1 MGMDMMGGMGE
12 EKLNP
17 LMQFYMSLPEWGQAL
32 ARTLIVILA
41 AALIGMVLGRLY
53 ASVRYPDPEKSSA
66 ISPKLRVLFLAVLL
80 VCGFWL
86 YRSMTKKDEPVE
98 PVDGT
103 GISED
108 VRRASL
114 LIFWVIWLQREEPPA
129 LLVGIK
135 KISLKISSEAS

>member
-1 MGMDMMGGMGE
+1 MGMDTMGGMGE

-41 AALIGMVLGRLY
+41 AALIGMILGRLY
-53 ASVRYPDPEKSSA
+53 ASVRYPDPEKNSA

-86 YRSMTKKDEPVE
+86 YRSMTKKDEPRSRWTGREFRKAFRPTNTRPRPAE
-98 PVDGT
+98 PYANVG
-103 GISED
+103 GA
-108 VRRASL
+108 RRGGGSRADL
-114 LIFWVIWLQREEPPA
+114 P
-129 LLVGIK
+129 
-135 KISLKISSEAS
+135 

>member
-108 VRRASL
+108 VPSDEYAP
-114 LIFWVIWLQREEPPA
+114 EA
-129 LLVGIK
+129 GGAYAHVGG
-135 KISLKISSEAS
+135 AVAAAVPG

>member
-1 MGMDMMGGMGE
+1 MGMDTMGGMGE

-32 ARTLIVILA
+32 
-41 AALIGMVLGRLY
+41 GRLY
-53 ASVRYPDPEKSSA
+53 ASVRYPDPEKNSA

-86 YRSMTKKDEPVE
+86 YRSMTKKDEPAE

-103 GISED
+103 GISEGVPSD
-108 VRRASL
+108 EYAP
-114 LIFWVIWLQREEPPA
+114 EA
-129 LLVGIK
+129 GGAYANVGG
-135 KISLKISSEAS
+135 AVAAAVPG

>member
-1 MGMDMMGGMGE
+1 MY
-12 EKLNP
+12 KR
-17 LMQFYMSLPEWGQAL
+17 Q
-32 ARTLIVILA
+32 
-41 AALIGMVLGRLY
+41 VLGRLY

-108 VRRASL
+108 VPSDEYAP
-114 LIFWVIWLQREEPPA
+114 EA
-129 LLVGIK
+129 GGAYANVGG
-135 KISLKISSEAS
+135 AVAAAVPG